1 MDPYGQQENDE
12 VIENIVD
19 FSDNSDT
26 RLRNGVLFVLA
37 WVAWL
42 AC

>member
-12 VIENIVD
+12 VVENIVD

-26 RLRNGVLFVLA
+26 SLRNGMLFVLA
-37 WVAWL
+37 LVAWVA
-42 AC
+42 C